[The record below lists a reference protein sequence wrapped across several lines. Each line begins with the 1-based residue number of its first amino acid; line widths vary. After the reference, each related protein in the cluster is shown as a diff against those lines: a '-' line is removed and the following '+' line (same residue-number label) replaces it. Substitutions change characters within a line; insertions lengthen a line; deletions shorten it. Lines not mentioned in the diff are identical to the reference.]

1 MENLNTHM
9 KILLVCS
16 KTKKNKIVIPKLQYK
31 LVFLKDFFLAT
42 SMSNL
47 TLVYGYLFS
56 WEDGREEEDQVWKI
70 LWSNSMLQV

>member
-1 MENLNTHM
+1 
-9 KILLVCS
+9 
-16 KTKKNKIVIPKLQYK
+16 
-31 LVFLKDFFLAT
+31 LAT